1 MQLYYELNNSGVS
14 QKITFTNYMV
24 NQVNFPSVIRIVMLK
39 QEIKNQKD
47 NDLGFVKQDHDE
59 FYVNFY

>member
-1 MQLYYELNNSGVS
+1 M
-14 QKITFTNYMV
+14 I
-24 NQVNFPSVIRIVMLK
+24 K